1 MRSVSPAPATVLAQ
15 SDPIGTVALALVGLV
30 VAMLAVL
37 AGEGDSYSNVSAG
50 HIEKVLVVG

>member
-1 MRSVSPAPATVLAQ
+1 VAGVPAAPATVLAQ
-15 SDPIGTVALALVGLV
+15 GDPIGAVALALVGLV
-30 VAMLAVL
+30 IAMLAVL